1 MEGCLIESIK
11 KLKLANEI
19 TYYFLCTI
27 FVYPLLKSSGN
38 SIVKVRMYLLLLNC
52 YPLHSL
58 RITYKESENSIGLP
72 RHYLDNCFSN
82 MLVKVK
88 LLVTSIN
95 PRLMITIFA
104 NDSSRQICLNKACPV
119 APELPKMRQFI
130 LVDFD
135 SVWLN
140 KIDLYLKLN
149 WTVATSKFSFLRH
162 FTKFTLWTFLKKIK
176 FSESQGIDFQK
187 MSYWICILICT

>member
-1 MEGCLIESIK
+1 M
-11 KLKLANEI
+11 ANEI
-19 TYYFLCTI
+19 THHFFINHFCLSVTEKFRQVNHESPNILLTTYYL
-27 FVYPLLKSSGN
+27 VSGKHIKN
-38 SIVKVRMYLLLLNC
+38 QKIVLD
-52 YPLHSL
+52 
-58 RITYKESENSIGLP
+58 
-72 RHYLDNCFSN
+72 YLDNCFSN

-95 PRLMITIFA
+95 LRLRVTIFA
-104 NDSSRQICLNKACPV
+104 NDSSRQICLNKDCPV

-135 SVWLN
+135 SVWRN

-149 WTVATSKFSFLRH
+149 WTVAASKFSFLRH
-162 FTKFTLWTFLKKIK
+162 FTLRTFLKKIK

>member
-1 MEGCLIESIK
+1 MSVRRGQ
-11 KLKLANEI
+11 
-19 TYYFLCTI
+19 
-27 FVYPLLKSSGN
+27 SSGK
-38 SIVKVRMYLLLLNC
+38 SIVKVRMYLLLLN
-52 YPLHSL
+52 YYLLHSL
-58 RITYKESENSIGLP
+58 SITYKESENSIGLP
-72 RHYLDNCFSN
+72 RHCLKNCFSN
-82 MLVKVK
+82 MFVKVK

-95 PRLMITIFA
+95 LRLRVTIFA

-162 FTKFTLWTFLKKIK
+162 FTLWTFLKKIK
-176 FSESQGIDFQK
+176 FSES
-187 MSYWICILICT
+187 